1 MCWQCSGVI
10 FWILVMASSS
20 SAADPQLPNTALPAN
35 ALYVAVDG
43 SDQWSGRL
51 PAHNAQRTDGPVAT
65 LAGARDRLRKLKATS
80 ASQESLPRQVF
91 VRGGKYFLAETLQ
104 LTAEDS
110 GTRESPVTYT
120 AYPGEKPILSGGR
133 KITGWQPYQGRI
145 VQAFVPE
152 CQGDKRKLQQ
162 LFCGGQR
169 QVRARYP
176 NLEPGQ
182 SWPKRLADQSQ
193 ARPSPAASRRSN
205 TRPIVSRVTGPSRRR
220 ARCS

>member
-51 PAHNAQRTDGPVAT
+51 PAHNASEPTAPSPRSPG
-65 LAGARDRLRKLKATS
+65 LAIVCGNSKPRRPLKRVCRAR
-80 ASQESLPRQVF
+80 VF

-182 SWPKRLADQSQ
+182 SWRQRLADHR
-193 ARPSPAASRRSN
+193 RP
-205 TRPIVSRVTGPSRRR
+205 RR
-220 ARCS
+220 ARQLHGVQIPGR